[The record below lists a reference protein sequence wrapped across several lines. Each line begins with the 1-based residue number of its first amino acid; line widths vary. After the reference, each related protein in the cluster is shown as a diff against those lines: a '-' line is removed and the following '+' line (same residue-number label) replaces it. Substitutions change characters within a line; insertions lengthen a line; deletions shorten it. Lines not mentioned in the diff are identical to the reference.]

1 MPNPNGTPANLRRL
15 PKGVSGN
22 LGGRPTAV
30 LRPIL
35 LAQLEREVQVG
46 KVTMTEAEA
55 VVSNLLAI
63 ARSKR
68 PDAVSA
74 AKLILAYADG
84 PPAQDV
90 VVSGEVE
97 HTVTI
102 DAIRRAIGL
111 AT

>member
-1 MPNPNGTPANLRRL
+1 MANAHPHPPTRFPAGR
-15 PKGVSGN
+15 SGN
-22 LGGRPTAV
+22 PGGRPTTV
-30 LRPIL
+30 LRPII
-35 LAQLEREVQVG
+35 LAQLAREVKIG
-46 KVTMTEAEA
+46 AATMTEAEA

-74 AKLILAYADG
+74 AKLILAYVDG
-84 PPAQDV
+84 PPRQDV
-90 VVSGEVE
+90 DVTGEVE

-102 DAIRRAIGL
+102 VAIRRAIGL

>member
-1 MPNPNGTPANLRRL
+1 MANPNPNPLARFPRGQ
-15 PKGVSGN
+15 SGN
-22 LGGRPTAV
+22 PAGRPKAV
-30 LRPIL
+30 LRPII

-46 KVTMTEAEA
+46 KATVTEAEA

-74 AKLILAYADG
+74 AKLILAYVDG

-90 VVSGEVE
+90 NVSGEVE
-97 HTVTI
+97 HTVTV
-102 DAIRRAIGL
+102 DAVRRAIGL
-111 AT
+111 VT

>member
-1 MPNPNGTPANLRRL
+1 MQHANPSSLTRFQPGR
-15 PKGVSGN
+15 SGN
-22 LGGRPTAV
+22 PGGRPKVV

-35 LAQLEREVQVG
+35 LAELEREVTVG
-46 KVTMTEAEA
+46 TAIMTEAEA
-55 VVSNLLAI
+55 VVGNLLAI

-74 AKLILAYADG
+74 AKLILAYVDG

-90 VVSGEVE
+90 AVSGEIE
-97 HTVTI
+97 HTLMI

-111 AT
+111 VT

>member
-1 MPNPNGTPANLRRL
+1 MQHANPSALTRFRPGQ
-15 PKGVSGN
+15 SGN
-22 LGGRPTAV
+22 PGGRPRAV

-35 LAQLEREVQVG
+35 LARLAREVTVG

-55 VVSNLLAI
+55 LVSNLLTI

-74 AKLILAYADG
+74 AKLILAYVDG

-90 VVSGEVE
+90 NVTGEVE
-97 HTVTI
+97 HTVTVE
-102 DAIRRAIGL
+102 AVRRAIGL
-111 AT
+111 VT

>member
-1 MPNPNGTPANLRRL
+1 MQHAGPSSLTRFQPGR
-15 PKGVSGN
+15 SGN
-22 LGGRPTAV
+22 PGGRPKAV

-35 LAQLEREVQVG
+35 LARLEHQVTVG
-46 KVTMTEAEA
+46 TATMTEAEA
-55 VVSNLLAI
+55 IVGNLLAI
-63 ARSKR
+63 ARSRR

-74 AKLILAYADG
+74 AKLILAYVDG

-90 VVSGEVE
+90 NVSSEVE